1 MKNKPLTICILIFL
15 ASIFNHSCQNKK
27 QVKEIRKFPV
37 KIDLKGSKPQFDN
50 ESGIHLSRMKVLDS
64 LIIVSN
70 NFGNVGDNYI
80 HFFNKSTY
88 EPILSTGK
96 RGKGPK
102 ELTNPGRMLL
112 NPKKNCLLIFDF
124 GKRKIFEYNIDSLI
138 NCPDYKPHKH
148 MDIGTDM
155 GMVYELTNWGDTIV
169 MGDGKGNSLVKFAY
183 NDGRTIKDYG
193 TEHVKKGNKSE
204 RAYSKTLRK
213 KMCVNEE
220 HNRLILGYRYYNRLS
235 VLNNKGELQWSI
247 IGKDKF
253 TPRFK
258 GLSPTDSKVAYF
270 STVSFDNY
278 ILGLYSGKKVGEFE
292 EGKFNPIYAEYIHVF
307 NIDGEVLGKL
317 NLDREIYTMAL
328 DKENKKIIGF
338 EPDEDNPFVI
348 YDIPIDKLKT
358 K

>member
-1 MKNKPLTICILIFL
+1 MKNKLLTITIILI
-15 ASIFNHSCQNKK
+15 AIIISYSCQNSTKE
-27 QVKEIRKFPV
+27 KEISEFPV

-50 ESGIHLSRMKVLDS
+50 ELGIHLSKIKILDS
-64 LIIVSN
+64 LIIASVSYRN
-70 NFGNVGDNYI
+70 AGDDYLY
-80 HFFNKSTY
+80 FFNKSTY

-102 ELTNPGRMLL
+102 ELTNPIRFLI
-112 NPKKNCLLIFDF
+112 NHKKKCLWVFDL
-124 GKRKIFEYNIDSLI
+124 GKRKIWEFNIDSLI
-138 NCPDYKPHKH
+138 KYPNYKPHQY
-148 MDIGTDM
+148 MDISTEM
-155 GMVYELTNWGDTIV
+155 GMVYELTSLGDTIV
-169 MGDGKGNSLVKFAY
+169 MGDGKGNSLVKFAF
-183 NDGRTIKDYG
+183 NDGKTIKDYG

-235 VLNNKGELQWSI
+235 VLNNKGELLWSI
-247 IGKDKF
+247 TGKDKF
-253 TPRFK
+253 KPRFK

-270 STVSFDNY
+270 TTVSFDNY
-278 ILGLYSGKKVGEFE
+278 ILGLYSGRKVGEI
-292 EGKFNPIYAEYIHVF
+292 EGGKLNPIYAETIHVF

-317 NLDREIYTMAL
+317 NLDREIYFMAL
-328 DKENKKIIGF
+328 DRENNKIIGF

-348 YDIPIDKLKT
+348 YNLPIDKLK